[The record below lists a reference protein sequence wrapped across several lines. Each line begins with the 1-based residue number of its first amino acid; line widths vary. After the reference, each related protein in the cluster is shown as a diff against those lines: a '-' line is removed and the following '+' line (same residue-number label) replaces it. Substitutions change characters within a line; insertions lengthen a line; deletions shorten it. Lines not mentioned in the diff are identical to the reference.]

1 MRFIV
6 KALSPGMILHLAVLV
21 LESADALQ
29 RLVLFRALPIALQIV
44 LVQIFGEV
52 VEVLWLE
59 ANQMAT

>member
-1 MRFIV
+1 
-6 KALSPGMILHLAVLV
+6 MILHLAVLV